1 MSVARECVCASAVH
15 VLLEDASAV
24 HDELE
29 VVLWSREQRDVRER
43 VSIHHE
49 QVGEG
54 ARSYRSVTWA
64 ATITCGYCMPE
75 ENGVPVYVARL
86 PKVPPR
92 DLWSSVQHYD

>member
-64 ATITCGYCMPE
+64 ATITCS
-75 ENGVPVYVARL
+75 L
-86 PKVPPR
+86 LIDPP
-92 DLWSSVQHYD
+92 QG